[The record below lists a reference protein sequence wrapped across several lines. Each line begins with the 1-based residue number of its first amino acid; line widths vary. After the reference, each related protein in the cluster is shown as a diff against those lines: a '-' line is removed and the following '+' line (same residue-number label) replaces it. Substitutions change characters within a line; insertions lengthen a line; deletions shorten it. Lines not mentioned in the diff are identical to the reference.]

1 LWFEV
6 LWDKT
11 PISTNKM
18 DIVENTCHPSYVVSI
33 IRKIS
38 VLTSPDKNMKPYLK
52 NKAKRGGGVAQEFK
66 HQHQSKKESQ
76 PTKREDIYKS
86 YT

>member
-52 NKAKRGGGVAQEFK
+52 KGWGSGSRVQAPAPIKKRVTT
-66 HQHQSKKESQ
+66 HKK
-76 PTKREDIYKS
+76 RRYL
-86 YT
+86 